1 MAEGDRVMSSI
12 QQLAHEEHELLER
25 EGRGQISDEERERLR
40 SIELELDQCWDFLRQ
55 RRARE
60 RAGLDPGDAGVRDA
74 ETVEHYQQ

>member
-1 MAEGDRVMSSI
+1 MASI

-60 RAGLDPGDAGVRDA
+60 RVGLDPGDAGVRDV